1 MSKSLLS
8 RFSFL
13 KNIQNVIALS
23 LVISSALILLWIGGI
38 LWKDI
43 SFWNK
48 EIGNILFGS
57 RTGESISLGIGMTI
71 INYILVGVSLLI
83 AGTVLFIRN
92 RIPST
97 KPEQIIEKQVVKVQ
111 EPETIVPVA
120 EKVSTKFESPVKVE
134 NAVAQEERIF
144 SGCLHHFGYL
154 SSRPRDSPIPPECI
168 ICQRLGDC
176 MVATVYIKKAH

>member
-13 KNIQNVIALS
+13 KNVPNLIALS
-23 LVISSALILLWIGGI
+23 LVISSMIIIIMVSYVIWN
-38 LWKDI
+38 DI

-48 EIGNILFGS
+48 EIVNILFGS

-92 RIPST
+92 RILST

-111 EPETIVPVA
+111 EPETTVPVA
-120 EKVSTKFESPVKVE
+120 EKVSSKFESPVKVE
-134 NAVAQEERIF
+134 NALAQEERIF

>member
-13 KNIQNVIALS
+13 KNVPNLIALS
-23 LVISSALILLWIGGI
+23 LVISSMIIIIMVSYVIWN
-38 LWKDI
+38 DI

-83 AGTVLFIRN
+83 AGTVLFVRN
-92 RIPST
+92 RILST
-97 KPEQIIEKQVVKVQ
+97 KPEHIIEKQVVKVQ
-111 EPETIVPVA
+111 EPEMPVPVA
-120 EKVSTKFESPVKVE
+120 EKVSKVEFPVKVE
-134 NAVAQEERIF
+134 NALAQEERIF